1 MPGPPLHFLA
11 IGQVF
16 GFVSIHFDCRR
27 DMYVWCFV
35 APFLNFISSAINWP
49 VIQLTSWPVGHPLL
63 AACVALVF
71 ECSWQVRKSLCSQ
84 QPLSADTPLDLFP
97 FVQLFSYE
105 VISNVNSS
113 GGKRR
118 RPKFNIRKF
127 VVVAAPAHTHYRLL
141 LIVGTSLSADLR

>member
-1 MPGPPLHFLA
+1 MHYFFETSNLGKSTVPSNDMPGPPLHFLA

-71 ECSWQVRKSLCSQ
+71 ECSWQVRKSLCRQ

-118 RPKFNIRKF
+118 RPC
-127 VVVAAPAHTHYRLL
+127 RLNCPQ
-141 LIVGTSLSADLR
+141 IGERRP